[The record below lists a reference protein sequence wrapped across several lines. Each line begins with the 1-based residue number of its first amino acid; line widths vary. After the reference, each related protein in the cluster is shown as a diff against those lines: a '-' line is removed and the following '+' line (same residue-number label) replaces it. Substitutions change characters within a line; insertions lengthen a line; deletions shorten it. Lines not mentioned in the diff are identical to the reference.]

1 MTGEVTLFATIDSAA
16 QGVASLGG
24 LAFDPRTQ
32 QLFVA
37 ERGTGL
43 IHRLSLD
50 GTDRG
55 TFDHGADGRPAA
67 GLAPVPLDA
76 APAVDIGNAAFDTE
90 TPATWGFAAPPRRV
104 FGLAVWKD
112 RLYYAVAQGPQVWSV
127 GLGQD
132 GAFTSDVRFEADV
145 PALQDGVEI
154 ASIAFD
160 QNRMYLAER
169 GSPTGDYSL
178 SNLASEGASRVLRFS
193 PKPAGD
199 GSPGFWKLTPDEYAI
214 GLAPNFDNAN
224 GGVALGY
231 GYQQGGGLDL
241 GACRATRLVDRRT
254 APRPRRPERR
264 TRFLPGPRRAAGQ
277 FAESGQAPEPAA
289 DPGLV
294 RRLLRPAGQSR
305 FSAAIWARS

>member
-1 MTGEVTLFATIDSAA
+1 MVPTGAPPPGS
-16 QGVASLGG
+16 
-24 LAFDPRTQ
+24 
-32 QLFVA
+32 
-37 ERGTGL
+37 
-43 IHRLSLD
+43 
-50 GTDRG
+50 
-55 TFDHGADGRPAA
+55 RPSRST
-67 GLAPVPLDA
+67 PP
-76 APAVDIGNAAFDTE
+76 PAVDIGNPAFDTE
-90 TPATWGFAAPPRRV
+90 TPSTWGFAAPPRRV

-169 GSPTGDYSL
+169 GSLTGDYSL
-178 SNLASEGASRVLRFS
+178 TNLASEGASRVLRFS
-193 PKPAGD
+193 QKPAGD
-199 GSPGFWKLTPDEYAI
+199 GSPGLWKVTPDEYAI

-241 GACRATRLVDRRT
+241 GACRATVWSTGERLLDPGDPNAAPDTYPALDGLQGNSPIWSSPRTRRR
-254 APRPRRPERR
+254 PRPGSSVI
-264 TRFLPGPRRAAGQ
+264 TTSRA
-277 FAESGQAPEPAA
+277 
-289 DPGLV
+289 V
-294 RRLLRPAGQSR
+294 R